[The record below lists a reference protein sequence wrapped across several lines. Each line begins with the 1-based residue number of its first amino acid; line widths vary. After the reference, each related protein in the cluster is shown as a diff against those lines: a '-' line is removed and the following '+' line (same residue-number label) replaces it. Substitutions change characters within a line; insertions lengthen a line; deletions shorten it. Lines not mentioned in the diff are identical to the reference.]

1 MLESVYFIPAFA
13 GSPWLGL
20 GKHGGIKVLQIFS
33 FGAEQPH
40 SSLLQSSTIKLS
52 KNHKIINVPL
62 HVQYC
67 LNCTDFQWI
76 TMLQH
81 ITTMNQWTMP
91 YPPHLSPRAIRALLS
106 LSSPREANSSQE
118 EKADRSK
125 WAPVW
130 VRAPVAS
137 FCNGKNICK
146 QQVLSQ
152 NHTNSQLL

>member
-20 GKHGGIKVLQIFS
+20 GKHGRIKVLQIFS

-81 ITTMNQWTMP
+81 ITTMNQ
-91 YPPHLSPRAIRALLS
+91 
-106 LSSPREANSSQE
+106 
-118 EKADRSK
+118 
-125 WAPVW
+125 
-130 VRAPVAS
+130 
-137 FCNGKNICK
+137 
-146 QQVLSQ
+146 
-152 NHTNSQLL
+152 